1 MKKAMFILNPSS
13 GKEEA
18 SDYREQVEET
28 LAEMGYSVDTRET
41 EKQGDATQ
49 FAREACEQ
57 RYDFVVAMGG
67 DGTINEAV
75 SGLAE
80 QEHQPLFSLVP
91 LGTVNDFAR
100 ALKISLDPEE
110 AIAGMKTGSEK
121 RVDIAKVGDHYF
133 MNILALGQVAEST
146 YEVTPEQKT
155 KLGAFAYFIEGL
167 KAITSDAEEYF
178 TITHDHGTWEGEAKL
193 VLVALTNSVGG
204 FEKLAPEALTDDG
217 LLHLYI
223 IKNAALP
230 AFIRI
235 AGAMLV
241 GKLEKDPAVEVIHTT
256 KVSIGTN
263 EPLSCNIDGDEGCAT
278 PFLVEVLPRHIRA
291 LVPPDKKDIEK

>member
-13 GKEEA
+13 GKEKA
-18 SDYREQVEET
+18 KDYAEQVERT
-28 LAEMGYSVDTRET
+28 LEEMGYSVDTRET
-41 EKQGDATQ
+41 QKAKDATE
-49 FAREACEQ
+49 FAAEACQKE
-57 RYDFVVAMGG
+57 YDFVVAMGG

-80 QEHQPLFSLVP
+80 QEHHPLFSLIP

-100 ALKISLDPEE
+100 ALNISLDPAE
-110 AIAGMKTGSEK
+110 AIEALKTGSEK
-121 RVDIAKVGDHYF
+121 WVDIAKVGDHFF

-167 KAITSDAEEYF
+167 KAITHDTEQYFNIEYDDGKF
-178 TITHDHGTWEGEAKL
+178 EGEAKL

-235 AGAMLV
+235 AGNMLV
-241 GKLEKDPAVEVIHTT
+241 GKLDNDPAVEVIKTT
-256 KVSIGTN
+256 KVSIRTN
-263 EPLSCNIDGDEGCAT
+263 EPLYCNIDGDEGCAT
-278 PFLVEVLPRHIRA
+278 PFVIEVLPRHIRA
-291 LVPPDKKDIEK
+291 LVPPDKD

>member
-13 GKEEA
+13 GKEKA
-18 SDYREQVEET
+18 KDYAEQVERT
-28 LAEMGYSVDTRET
+28 LEEMGYSVDTRET
-41 EKQGDATQ
+41 QKAKDATE
-49 FAREACEQ
+49 FAAEACEKE
-57 RYDFVVAMGG
+57 YDFVVAMGG

-80 QEHQPLFSLVP
+80 QEHHPLFSLIP

-100 ALKISLDPEE
+100 ALHISLDPSE
-110 AIAGMKTGSEK
+110 AIEALKTGSEK
-121 RVDIAKVGDHYF
+121 WVDIAKVGDHFF

-146 YEVTPEQKT
+146 YEVSPEQKT

-167 KAITSDAEEYF
+167 KAITQDTEQYF
-178 TITHDHGTWEGEAKL
+178 TIEYDGGQFEGEAKL

-235 AGAMLV
+235 AGNMLV
-241 GKLEKDPAVEVIHTT
+241 GKLDNDPAVEVIKTT
-256 KVSIGTN
+256 KVSIRTN
-263 EPLSCNIDGDEGCAT
+263 EPLYCNIDGDEGGAT
-278 PFLVEVLPRHIRA
+278 PFVIEVLPRHIRA
-291 LVPPDKKDIEK
+291 LVPPDKD

>member
-13 GKEEA
+13 GKEKA
-18 SDYREQVEET
+18 KDYAEQVERT
-28 LAEMGYSVDTRET
+28 LEDMGYSVDTRET
-41 EKQGDATQ
+41 QKAKDATE
-49 FAREACEQ
+49 FAAEACEKE
-57 RYDFVVAMGG
+57 YDFVVAMGG

-80 QEHQPLFSLVP
+80 QEHHPLFSLIP

-100 ALKISLDPEE
+100 ALNISLDPAE
-110 AIAGMKTGSEK
+110 AIEALKTGSEK
-121 RVDIAKVGDHYF
+121 WVDIAKVGDHFF

-167 KAITSDAEEYF
+167 KAITQDTEQYFEIEYDDGKF
-178 TITHDHGTWEGEAKL
+178 EGEAKL

-235 AGAMLV
+235 AGNMLV
-241 GKLEKDPAVEVIHTT
+241 GKLDNDPAVEVIKTT
-256 KVSIGTN
+256 KVSIRTN
-263 EPLSCNIDGDEGCAT
+263 EPLYCNIDGDEGCAT
-278 PFLVEVLPRHIRA
+278 PFVIEVLPRHIRA
-291 LVPPDKKDIEK
+291 LVPPDKD

>member
-13 GKEEA
+13 GKEKA
-18 SDYREQVEET
+18 KDYAEQVERT
-28 LAEMGYSVDTRET
+28 LEEMGYSVDTRET
-41 EKQGDATQ
+41 QKAKDATE
-49 FAREACEQ
+49 FAAEACEKE
-57 RYDFVVAMGG
+57 YDFVVAMGG

-80 QEHQPLFSLVP
+80 QEHHPLFSLIP

-100 ALKISLDPEE
+100 ALNISLDPSE
-110 AIAGMKTGSEK
+110 AIEALKTGSEK
-121 RVDIAKVGDHYF
+121 WVDIAKVGDHFF

-146 YEVTPEQKT
+146 YEVSPEQKT

-167 KAITSDAEEYF
+167 KAITQDTEQHF
-178 TITHDHGTWEGEAKL
+178 TIEYDDGKFEGEAKL

-235 AGAMLV
+235 AGNMLA
-241 GKLEKDPAVEVIHTT
+241 GKLDNDPAVEVIKTT
-256 KVSIGTN
+256 KVSIRTN
-263 EPLSCNIDGDEGCAT
+263 EPLYCNIDGDEGCAT
-278 PFLVEVLPRHIRA
+278 PFAIEVLPRHIRA
-291 LVPPDKKDIEK
+291 LVPPDKDK

>member
-13 GKEEA
+13 GKEKA
-18 SDYREQVEET
+18 SDYREQVIFT
-28 LAEMGYSVDTRET
+28 LESMGYTVDTRAT
-41 EKQGDATQ
+41 EKQGDATH
-49 FAREACEQ
+49 FAREAAEQ
-57 RYDFVVAMGG
+57 QYDFVVAMGG

-80 QEHQPLFSLVP
+80 QPHQPLFSLIP

-100 ALKISLDPEE
+100 ALGISLDPPE
-110 AIAGMKTGSEK
+110 AIKALKKGTEK
-121 RVDIAKVGDHYF
+121 WVDIAKVGKQYF
-133 MNILALGQVAEST
+133 MNILALGQIAEST
-146 YEVTPEQKT
+146 YEVSPEQKT
-155 KLGAFAYFIEGL
+155 RLGALAYFIEGV

-178 TITHDHGTWEGEAKL
+178 TVEHDHGYWEGDAKL

-217 LLHLYI
+217 LLHVYI
-223 IKNAALP
+223 VKNAALP
-230 AFIRI
+230 AFVRI
-235 AGAMLV
+235 AGAMLI

-263 EPLSCNIDGDEGCAT
+263 EPMFCNIDGDEGCAT
-278 PFLVEVLPRHIRA
+278 PFEIEVLPRHIRA
-291 LVPPDKKDIEK
+291 LVPPDKKELEA

>member
-1 MKKAMFILNPSS
+1 MKNAMFILNPSA
-13 GKEEA
+13 GKEKA
-18 SDYREQVEET
+18 ADYRLDVQFTLEQ
-28 LAEMGYSVDTRET
+28 MGYMVDTRET
-41 EKQGDATQ
+41 EGKGDATR
-49 FAREACEQ
+49 FAREACDKK
-57 RYDFVVAMGG
+57 YDFVVAMGG

-80 QEHQPLFSLVP
+80 QEHQPLFSLIP

-100 ALKISLDPEE
+100 ALGVSLDPAE
-110 AIAGMKTGSEK
+110 AIEALKTGSEK
-121 RVDIAKVGDHYF
+121 WVDIAKVGKQYF
-133 MNILALGQVAEST
+133 MNILAIGQIAEST

-167 KAITSDAEEYF
+167 KAITEDAEMFFE
-178 TITHDHGTWEGEAKL
+178 IEHDHGVWKGEAKL

-223 IKNAALP
+223 VKNAALP

-235 AGAMLV
+235 AGALLI
-241 GKLEKDPAVEVIHTT
+241 GKLEQDPAVEVVHTT
-256 KVSIGTN
+256 KVSINTSN
-263 EPLSCNIDGDEGCAT
+263 PLSCNIDGDEGCAT
-278 PFLVEVLPRHIRA
+278 PFQIEVLPRHIRA
-291 LVPPDKKDIEK
+291 HIPPDVEVK

>member
-1 MKKAMFILNPSS
+1 MKKAMFILNPSA
-13 GKEEA
+13 GKEKA
-18 SDYREQVEET
+18 ADYRIDVQFTLEQ
-28 LAEMGYSVDTRET
+28 MGYTVDTRET
-41 EKQGDATQ
+41 EKKGDATR

-57 RYDFVVAMGG
+57 EYDFVVAMGG

-80 QEHQPLFSLVP
+80 QKHQPLFSLIP

-100 ALKISLDPEE
+100 ALGVSLDPAE
-110 AIAGMKTGSEK
+110 AIEGLQTGSE
-121 RVDIAKVGDHYF
+121 RWVDIAKVGNQYF
-133 MNILALGQVAEST
+133 MNILALGQIAEST

-155 KLGAFAYFIEGL
+155 RLGAFAYFIEGL
-167 KAITSDAEEYF
+167 KAITEDAEMYF
-178 TITHDHGTWEGEAKL
+178 EIEHDHGEWKGEAKL

-223 IKNAALP
+223 VKNAALP

-235 AGAMLV
+235 AGALLI
-241 GKLEKDPAVEVIHTT
+241 GKLEKDPAVEVVHTT
-256 KVSIGTN
+256 KVSINTST
-263 EPLSCNIDGDEGCAT
+263 PLSSNIDGDAGCAT
-278 PFLVEVLPRHIRA
+278 PFQVEVLPRHIRA
-291 LVPPDKKDIEK
+291 LVPPEVEVK

>member
-13 GKEEA
+13 GKEKA
-18 SDYREQVEET
+18 RDYAEQVERT
-28 LAEMGYSVDTRET
+28 LEEMGYSVDTRET
-41 EKQGDATQ
+41 QKAKDATE
-49 FAREACEQ
+49 FAAEACQKE
-57 RYDFVVAMGG
+57 YDFVVAMGG

-80 QEHQPLFSLVP
+80 QEHHPLFSLIP

-100 ALKISLDPEE
+100 ALNISLDPEE
-110 AIAGMKTGSEK
+110 AIEALKTGSEK
-121 RVDIAKVGDHYF
+121 WVDIAKVGDHFF

-167 KAITSDAEEYF
+167 KAITHDTEQYFNIEYDDGKF
-178 TITHDHGTWEGEAKL
+178 EGEAKL

-235 AGAMLV
+235 AGNMMV
-241 GKLEKDPAVEVIHTT
+241 GKLDNDPAVEVIKTT
-256 KVSIGTN
+256 KVSIRTN
-263 EPLSCNIDGDEGCAT
+263 EPLYCNIDGDEGCAT
-278 PFLVEVLPRHIRA
+278 PFVIEVLPRHIRA
-291 LVPPDKKDIEK
+291 LVPPDKD

>member
-13 GKEEA
+13 GKEKA
-18 SDYREQVEET
+18 KDYAEQVEQT
-28 LAEMGYSVDTRET
+28 LEEMEYSVDTRET
-41 EKQGDATQ
+41 EKAGDATQ
-49 FAREACEQ
+49 FAKEACEKK
-57 RYDFVVAMGG
+57 YDFVVAMGG
-67 DGTINEAV
+67 DGTINEAM

-80 QEHQPLFSLVP
+80 QEHQPLFSLIP

-100 ALKISLDPEE
+100 ALNISLDPPE
-110 AIAGMKTGSEK
+110 AIEALKTGSEK
-121 RVDIAKVGDHYF
+121 WVDIAKVGDHYF

-146 YEVTPEQKT
+146 YEVSPEQKT
-155 KLGAFAYFIEGL
+155 KLGAFAYFIEGV
-167 KAITSDAEEYF
+167 KAITQDTEQYF
-178 TITHDHGTWEGEAKL
+178 TIEHDHGKFEGEAKL

-235 AGAMLV
+235 AGNMIA
-241 GKLEKDPAVEVIHTT
+241 GKLDKDPAVEVIKTT
-256 KVSIGTN
+256 KVSVGTN
-263 EPLSCNIDGDEGCAT
+263 EPLYCNIDGDEGCAT
-278 PFLVEVLPRHIRA
+278 PFVIEVLPRHIRA
-291 LVPPDKKDIEK
+291 LVPPHKEK

>member
-13 GKEEA
+13 GKEKA
-18 SDYREQVEET
+18 KDYAEQVERT
-28 LAEMGYSVDTRET
+28 LEEMGYSVDTRET
-41 EKQGDATQ
+41 QKAKDATE
-49 FAREACEQ
+49 FAAEACQKE
-57 RYDFVVAMGG
+57 YDFVVAMGG

-80 QEHQPLFSLVP
+80 QEHHPLFSLIP

-100 ALKISLDPEE
+100 ALNISLDPAE
-110 AIAGMKTGSEK
+110 AIEALKTGSEK
-121 RVDIAKVGDHYF
+121 WVDIAKVGDHFF

-167 KAITSDAEEYF
+167 KAITHDTEQYFNIEYDDGKF
-178 TITHDHGTWEGEAKL
+178 EGEAKL

-235 AGAMLV
+235 AGNMLV
-241 GKLEKDPAVEVIHTT
+241 GKLDNDPAVEVIKTT
-256 KVSIGTN
+256 KVSIRTN
-263 EPLSCNIDGDEGCAT
+263 EPLYCNIDGDEGCVT
-278 PFLVEVLPRHIRA
+278 PFVVDVLPRHIRA
-291 LVPPDKKDIEK
+291 LVPPDKD